1 MTGHEDAAATGG
13 LCDTMW
19 AAEHLRGEIA
29 HALLKEFDTSGKS
42 LA

>member
-1 MTGHEDAAATGG
+1 
-13 LCDTMW
+13 MW